1 MQTCSWNNYNT
12 TQNLCAM
19 KGTSKLDSIE
29 DAAANFN
36 LRRMRKASWR
46 RWLLSRSLKD
56 ELISVSQVVQERYSR
71 LREQPL
77 RNLRGMEELS
87 GIHIVRWG
95 EDGDRGAWKGS
106 GSTQTDHSALLGLLN
121 LLPTFFSFCSH
132 PCVPFSTPLL
142 LMGV

>member
-1 MQTCSWNNYNT
+1 
-12 TQNLCAM
+12 
-19 KGTSKLDSIE
+19 
-29 DAAANFN
+29 
-36 LRRMRKASWR
+36 
-46 RWLLSRSLKD
+46 LKD